1 MGATKSAASFT
12 SKGDDDDDDCCCGNK
27 GGDGDGDV
35 RGDGGWDWALW
46 TWDDGCVVCN
56 NDGCGVW
63 GVCNEFLWFT
73 VNEREKWK
81 E

>member
-12 SKGDDDDDDCCCGNK
+12 SKGDGDCCCDNRDGN
-27 GGDGDGDV
+27 GDG
-35 RGDGGWDWALW
+35 RGDGGWDWVSW
-46 TWDDGCVVCN
+46 TWDNGCVDSN
-56 NDGCGVW
+56 NGGCGGFGGVW
-63 GVCNEFLWFT
+63 GDCNEFLWFT